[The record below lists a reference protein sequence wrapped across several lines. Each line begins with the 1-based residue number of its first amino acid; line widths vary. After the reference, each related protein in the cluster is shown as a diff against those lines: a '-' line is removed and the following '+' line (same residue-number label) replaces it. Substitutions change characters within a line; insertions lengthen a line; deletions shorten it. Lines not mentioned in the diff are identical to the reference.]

1 VNAAPFL
8 LRNCP
13 KGLPIEEVFGAVP
26 HVIVVRLGGIMVLS
40 MEEVPEHETQ
50 SKTKE

>member
-1 VNAAPFL
+1 M
-8 LRNCP
+8 RNCP

-26 HVIVVRLGGIMVLS
+26 HVVLVRLGFIMVLS
-40 MEEVPEHETQ
+40 MEEVPEYEKQ